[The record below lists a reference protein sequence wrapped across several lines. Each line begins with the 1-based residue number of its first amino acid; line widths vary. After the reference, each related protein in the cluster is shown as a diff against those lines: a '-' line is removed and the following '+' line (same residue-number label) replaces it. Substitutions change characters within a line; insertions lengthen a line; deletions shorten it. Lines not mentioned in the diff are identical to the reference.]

1 MRNAFERQSADPV
14 WMPGKYFSRK
24 IAAFSIPYAA
34 MTQYKQEHQ
43 VINKRLIAVA
53 AMTVLGLPLFALGDA
68 PPSPAVAQRF
78 KLPGST
84 GWDYLS
90 FDQDGKRLFISRADH
105 VQVMDSNSG
114 QVVGEIAGTDGVHGI
129 VLVPELKKGF
139 TSNGKSNSVTVFDLA
154 SLKVSRV
161 IPLEGK
167 KPDAIIYD
175 SASKHVL
182 AFNGGSNSM
191 SVIDPAAESVLA
203 TVPLPGRPEFAAAD
217 GHGRVYLNL
226 EDKAQVTVIDTLAN
240 KVLSSWTLGACEEP
254 SGLALDTA
262 HHRVFSTCQN
272 NKLVVLDTGS
282 GKPVAEL
289 PIGGEP
295 DATAFD
301 PATSLIY
308 SSNGEGTLTV
318 IKEEDAN
325 HFRVMAN
332 VPTQKGARTMAL
344 DAAGQRIFLA
354 TAEFGPP
361 PAATAEHPH
370 PRPSIVA
377 DSFTILLVR

>member
-1 MRNAFERQSADPV
+1 M
-14 WMPGKYFSRK
+14 
-24 IAAFSIPYAA
+24 
-34 MTQYKQEHQ
+34 
-43 VINKRLIAVA
+43 INKALLAVA
-53 AMTVLGLPLFALGDA
+53 ALTVFGLPLFALGDTQ
-68 PPSPAVAQRF
+68 PSLAVAQRF
-78 KLPGST
+78 KLAGST

-90 FDQDGKRLFISRADH
+90 FEPGGKRLFISRADH
-105 VQVMDSNSG
+105 VQVMDSTSG
-114 QVVGEIAGTDGVHGI
+114 QQLGEIAGTDGVHGI
-129 VLVPELKKGF
+129 ALVPAVKKGF

-154 SLKVSRV
+154 TLKVSRV

-191 SVIDPAAESVLA
+191 SVIDPVGESVLA
-203 TVPLPGRPEFAAAD
+203 TLPLPGRPEFAAAD

-226 EDKAQVTVIDTLAN
+226 EDKAQVTVVDTLTN

-254 SGLALDTA
+254 SGLALDPV

-282 GKPVAEL
+282 GKSIAEL

-295 DATAFD
+295 DAAAFD

-325 HFRVMAN
+325 HFHVLAN

-370 PRPSIVA
+370 PRPSIVP